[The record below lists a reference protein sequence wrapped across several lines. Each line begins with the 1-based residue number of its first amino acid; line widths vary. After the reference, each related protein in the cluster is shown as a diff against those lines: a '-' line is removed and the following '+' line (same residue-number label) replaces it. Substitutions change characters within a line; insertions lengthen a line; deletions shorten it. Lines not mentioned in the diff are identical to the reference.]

1 MASRFLLLAVLAV
14 SAVCC
19 CLAAPAPAP
28 RAAPRPAPLDVTS
41 ACRCTREF
49 NAVCGN
55 DGQTY
60 SNKCLLE
67 PEDGEDG
74 PLLTLSSVHHQRHR
88 IAETQD
94 CRSQ

>member
-1 MASRFLLLAVLAV
+1 MAARVLSLLLV
-14 SAVCC
+14 AVCLAC
-19 CLAAPAPAP
+19 ALAAPL
-28 RAAPRPAPLDVTS
+28 LDTTS

-67 PEDGEDG
+67 CARAQG
-74 PLLTLSSVHHQRHR
+74 SSRMGQGK
-88 IAETQD
+88 
-94 CRSQ
+94 SG